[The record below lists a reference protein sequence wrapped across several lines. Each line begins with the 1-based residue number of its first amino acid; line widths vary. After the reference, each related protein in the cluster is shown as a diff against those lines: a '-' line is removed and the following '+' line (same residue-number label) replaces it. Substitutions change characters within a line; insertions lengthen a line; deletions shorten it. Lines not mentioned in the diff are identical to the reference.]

1 MYTYATENKNN
12 QIKSKRELAAMR
24 EQTRGRGTDLRTER
38 EPFFKVDW
46 EAAITMRVENIKG
59 KKKKTQVYK
68 NILSTAGA
76 NDNGLLLFSSRRE
89 FISLS
94 EGQCQLGKPTTNAAV
109 PPSPL

>member
-59 KKKKTQVYK
+59 KKK
-68 NILSTAGA
+68 NP
-76 NDNGLLLFSSRRE
+76 
-89 FISLS
+89 SL
-94 EGQCQLGKPTTNAAV
+94 
-109 PPSPL
+109 